1 MLYTVGEMAR
11 EIGVPAS
18 TLRYYDKEGILPFVE
33 RSSGGIRMFT
43 EKDYEWMKVVECLRK
58 SGLTLKEIRGYIE
71 MIGRGDASLKERQ
84 ELFLARKQAVER
96 QMEELQD
103 MLKLLEFKCWY
114 YEEAIKDGTEER
126 VRSLP
131 AEQLPEPHK
140 TTKQKMDLRSSRNSS
155 LPHI

>member
-1 MLYTVGEMAR
+1 
-11 EIGVPAS
+11 
-18 TLRYYDKEGILPFVE
+18 
-33 RSSGGIRMFT
+33 MFT